1 MSFVETFENLSNNI
15 NSNFGKIYKF
25 LSPCDDYE
33 LEEIIET
40 SKKPQ
45 GSILVTLCDFLL
57 HCTYQMSVSTTAL
70 IVDFPE
76 ATRY

>member
-15 NSNFGKIYKF
+15 NSNLVKLPNFCHLVMIMNWKK
-25 LSPCDDYE
+25 L
-33 LEEIIET
+33 LKHQ
-40 SKKPQ
+40 KKPQ